1 MSKKIEFFGLS
12 QTVSELAETDISKV
26 AKYGWGR
33 QGLIPLWFG
42 EGDVPTPKYIC
53 DAASESMQMGETFY
67 THQNGLSDLRKELIK
82 YTKRSFG
89 VTLEEDRLTV
99 TNSGMMAISL
109 AMQMLINPGDE
120 VVVIGPVWPNIYSTV
135 ELNNGIIT
143 HASIKMSDD
152 GWSLDCLLYTSP
164 SPRDQRGSRMPSSA

>member
-1 MSKKIEFFGLS
+1 MSKAIEFFGLS
-12 QTVSELAETDISKV
+12 QTVAELAETEISKV

-53 DAASESMQMGETFY
+53 DTASESMQLGETFY
-67 THQNGLSDLRKELIK
+67 TDQNGLSVLRNELIK

-89 VTLEEDRLTV
+89 VALEDDRVTV
-99 TNSGMMAISL
+99 TSSGMMAISL
-109 AMQMLINPGDE
+109 TMQMLINPGDE

-143 HASIKMSDD
+143 HASIKMGDD
-152 GWSLDCLLYTSP
+152 GWSLDLN
-164 SPRDQRGSRMPSSA
+164 